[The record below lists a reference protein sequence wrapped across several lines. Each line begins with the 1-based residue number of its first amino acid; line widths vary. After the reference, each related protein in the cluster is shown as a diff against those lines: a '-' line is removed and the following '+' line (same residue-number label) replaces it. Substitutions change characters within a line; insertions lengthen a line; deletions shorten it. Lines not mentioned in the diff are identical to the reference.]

1 MRKGTGK
8 RVIAFFMAF
17 IMALSVIFQ
26 SDMAIGGFAKVLAA
40 DTGGIATPTDADSEA
55 QLADTGAIDLN
66 ADGYYAYL
74 KNLPN
79 GKIYTGNAI
88 KIDSNIGVKKVG
100 DTSGTTALSSTL
112 YTISYENNVNAGTAT
127 AIITGKPDMNCT
139 GTLTVTFTIRPKTI
153 STAGWFYVGG
163 TDASNKYSN
172 STSKYYTYQAQGVV
186 PKIYVRSS
194 ANGPF
199 LTEGVDYQVEYWN
212 VDRAADIEREHMGN
226 GPFAIVESTKNSN
239 YAIGGSNGY
248 FDIFYGINAAD
259 LETQTTISLEGE
271 SFVYTGKPIKPKVE
285 VIDKT
290 NNKKLYSV
298 EDTNKEDYE
307 YKVEYSNNTNP
318 GTATVTITGHPNRFQ
333 GSVTKTFT
341 ILNSG
346 SNVKNIA
353 DADAVVTDE
362 FTYDGEDKTPEPVV
376 TYKGTTLVKDR
387 DYKIAYYTD
396 NINATTAKK
405 KASVTISGLNSFTG
419 SKTIQFD
426 IAPKSIDT
434 LNISI
439 SDAVY
444 NTANN
449 IAMAVVPTVKI
460 TDPVLGTTLST
471 GDGDYF
477 LDFSEYRT
485 EKNYNVGEHSF
496 KLTMYNNYTGS
507 KICTF
512 NTVATSIAPAV
523 ITVEPVEYT
532 GAEVKPVPSKVT
544 FSNTTLEKGVD
555 YEITGYKNNVELG
568 SSAIIT
574 ITGKGNFKGTAMGT
588 FTIKTSKIGMTDVTI
603 PDIGKMAYTGSQ
615 IKPDI
620 TPTYDGRNLVEGTDY
635 TVTYGD
641 NLSPKDTGSVTFVGK
656 GDYAGTVT
664 KTFKIVAK
672 DISANDVILTRN
684 KVNYEYTGSP
694 IDPDITVTYN
704 GIVLEKGVDYKV
716 MNLYTEPGT
725 YNMVISG
732 AAGSTPYFTGMRIF
746 QITITAP
753 AGEMADLEYAPIP
766 DQYYAGKA
774 ITPTLTIKKGDY
786 TLQLDK
792 DYVIKSITGNTEVG
806 VATVEIE
813 GTGSYSGTKSL
824 EFNIVPKPIEDCTI
838 TGIEDTQYEMGAA
851 IEPAVTVKNG
861 TVELVQGRD
870 YTLAFNNN
878 IDVSDSAEVVI
889 TAKSSNYT
897 GDATK
902 IFKITPVSITAAG
915 NGVSITNADATQ
927 EYTGTDIEP
936 EIKITRYYNRK
947 IYTLE
952 QGKDYTVV
960 YENNREVT
968 GSGDRASI
976 TVTGTGNFSGQT
988 VIRFEISKR
997 SISSCAVESVPDQQ
1011 WTGSEIKP
1019 DVAVYNG
1026 IIKLENGGDYD
1037 VIYSDN
1043 TDEGEASYT
1052 VIGKGD
1058 HYTGSVTKYFRI
1070 TKEFIN
1076 IEDNDKIAVSNIENQ
1091 TYRFG
1096 AAITPNFTVTYD
1108 GEKLTDKEDYTYSF
1122 TNNKNVGTATLTVTG
1137 VGRFKGTLTYTFNI
1151 LPYDI
1156 SGDTLV
1162 IDQNVFEYTGTPAEP
1177 RPVSIKSG
1185 NNVLVT
1191 DFTGFTV
1198 SYSDNTEAGTG
1209 SVTVTAGTTGNF
1221 IGSLTQRFTIGQQ
1234 SINSAKITVNDVTY
1248 TGEAQTPDVTVT
1260 LADGRVLSADDYTV
1274 KYKNNRDVGT
1284 ATVIVTAV
1292 EGGNYT
1298 GSVEGSFKIQAID
1311 IADAVITAIEDQT
1324 YTGSAI
1330 CPDIEVK
1337 YGDKILAE
1345 GEDYVVDSYTD
1356 NENVSTVSKKACV
1369 TIKGKG
1375 IYVGT
1380 CSAKFSIVP
1389 ASIENAVVSGYSK
1402 NVEYTGSA
1410 ITFTSLTVKVGE
1422 KVLTSSDYKV
1432 TYSNNTD
1439 VTTEKTP
1446 AKITIT
1452 AAGNYTDSI
1461 VVQFAITARNLENC
1475 NISDI
1480 EGQIYTGKQVK
1491 PDVEVRDGAKT
1502 LVKGT
1507 DYDIEYSNNTEV
1519 TTEAGGLAVAKI
1531 IGKGNY
1537 TGEVKK
1543 TFSIAKEI
1551 IDISSAVV
1559 TIADGGSFIYN
1570 FGDEIEPKVTVKL
1583 GDKVL
1588 DASAYTVRYTDN
1600 VNAGKATIT
1609 VTGTGDYKG
1618 QTGTTFVIE
1627 QYDITSAGLVLES
1640 DSYTYSGSE
1649 IKPEVKSITA
1659 GNRKIT
1665 PGSDFDVA
1673 YSNNIK
1679 KGTGTV
1685 SLTARANTNY
1695 KGTASAKFTIGA
1707 ADITSARVTVPDA
1720 EYTGLPVK
1728 PDVTVVLGT
1737 KKLTEGTDYTVE
1749 FADNTSVGTA
1759 TVTVEGTGNYAGT
1772 VNAQF
1777 KITAKSL
1784 SLAVVTA
1791 KDQTYTGKA
1800 LKPAVAVTL
1809 DGKTIAD
1816 TEYDVTYSSNIN
1828 KGTATVTVTGK
1839 NNYTGSKSGSFKILA
1854 KDIEEC
1860 DVSDVADVVY
1870 NGKAQTPEIT
1880 VKNGDV
1886 ELKSG
1891 VDYEA
1896 VYSNNTDVS
1905 TTAKKAEITI
1915 TGHGNYTGQKIVSFN
1930 ITKAAFDD
1938 AVITGIPESEA
1949 YTGDSIILTG
1959 YEVTVSDV
1967 KLTEN
1972 KDYTVSYK
1980 NNKEVGTATVIFTG
1994 AGNYEGSREMT
2005 FDIVQRN
2012 VADCQISAIP
2022 GQKWTGKPVAPA
2034 VTVKNGSVSLVSGT
2048 DYTVEYANNTD
2059 VTDKAE
2065 AIITGQGNYTGSI
2078 TVYFS
2083 ISRSVVSISTAT
2095 ISAIPAQTY
2104 AMGAEI
2110 KPSVNVVYDGME
2122 LTEDKDYTVSYANNI
2137 DAGTAE
2143 VTVTGI
2149 GYYSGSKTVSFAIE
2163 PLDVSKGSIK
2173 LESDSFVYNGKA
2185 QIPVVTGIEIGSD
2198 VQITDMSS
2206 FDVAYADNI
2215 NAGTAK
2221 VTLTA
2226 KNNTN
2231 FKGSV
2236 TANYRITEA
2245 DISAA
2250 IAVAEAV
2257 VYQGTALK
2265 PAVKVTLGG
2274 VNLVDGKDYEV
2285 AYSSNVNVGKGK
2297 AVITGAGNYKG
2308 QLTVSFD
2315 ITARSL
2321 TGADVQIADQV
2332 YTGKALSPKPVVT
2345 LADKTLVQDVDYT
2358 VTYEKNVNVGTANVI
2373 IAGTGNYKDSVKESF
2388 KIAAA
2393 DIGKAE
2399 ASAIADQVY
2408 TGSEITPDVQVT
2420 TTSGKVLAAGV
2431 DYEITY
2437 TGNVNVSTKEAMAQA
2452 VIVGKGNYTG
2462 TLKAAFAII
2471 SKNIASVSVSGYSES
2486 VAYTGS
2492 NVEFDNII
2500 VTDDNDVLTAGVDY
2514 TISYMGNKSVT
2525 TDDGTYFTVTGKGN
2539 YTGTKDVHFTI
2550 TKKNIKDCDVQAI
2563 ESQIWTGK
2571 EIKPEVT
2578 IRNGSAL
2585 LVSGTDYEVEYS
2597 NNINETTDTSKA
2609 LAVITGNGN
2618 YTGSITREFT
2628 ISRILSDISKAEV
2641 SAIPAQTYDFGREIT
2656 PDVTVKYDGKVLTKN
2671 VDYKL
2676 AYTDN
2681 INVGTATVSIVG
2693 IGGYNKSVS
2702 KTFAIKAADIS
2713 KGELILK
2720 GTSFV
2725 YTGEAINPSVTR
2737 LMLTVAEG
2745 TEIIT
2750 DLASFDVKY
2759 TDNVN
2764 AGKATVSLTA
2774 KGGTNF
2780 TGTATATF
2788 QIERAS
2794 LADAVVEASSPEY
2807 TGDAVTPDITVRI
2820 GEKVLESGTD
2830 YEITYTDN
2838 VDAGDKAGFTIT
2850 GKGNYEGV
2858 INRTFEIQPKSIAN
2872 GECEIPSQVYTGSD
2886 ITPDVTVSVDG
2897 KVLVAGRDYTVVYS
2911 DNRDVTTADRKAS
2924 AVITAM
2930 GNYTGKLTVQF
2941 EITAKTI
2948 LPADVSDIE
2957 AQEYTGSAIEPKVT
2971 VKNGTTIL
2979 VAGRDYDVAYSDNV
2993 DKTKSA
2999 KAVIT
3004 GKGNYRGVVAK
3015 TFEICATSIAS
3026 AVVTG
3031 IPESAV
3037 YTGESITFDNIKV
3050 QLGGKTMVYGSDYS
3064 VSYERNVNA
3073 TTDESKAYVIIK
3085 GMDNY
3090 GGQIRVAFD
3099 ITPKSIS
3106 GCKVDAINGQI
3117 YTGSEV
3123 APDVTVRDGS
3133 VVLEKDVDYT
3143 VTYKENVEITKS
3155 AKAVITGKGN
3165 YEGELVAEFSISK
3178 EVLDISAAKIASIAD
3193 QYYNFGSELT
3203 PDVKVILNGKTLVK
3217 GVDYDLT
3224 YANNV
3229 KPGKAAVTVK
3239 GIDQNKGEVSG
3250 TFNIL
3255 PIDITTADITLVKN
3269 SYAYTG
3275 NAVNA
3280 EVSKVTVKRNGV
3292 AKTLTDLTGFTYSC
3306 SNNVNV
3312 GKAVLTLTAEDG
3324 MGFAGSAT
3332 VNYTIT
3338 AASIEQAVISA
3349 DSAAYT
3355 GEAIIPVCR
3364 VTLAGKT
3371 LIPGTD
3377 YTIAASN
3384 NINVTDDAVVTITGK
3399 GNYSGKAE
3407 TYFSITPK
3415 RISSA
3420 ELTVADAEYTGAPLE
3435 PAVTVILDGK
3445 TLKAGTDYTADYSDN
3460 VNVTA
3465 GSAKASVTVTGK
3477 GNYTGAV
3484 DAEFAITPMD
3494 ISKLS
3499 IEDIPA
3505 QVYAGRAVRPE
3516 VTIRNGDVVLTA
3528 GADYSV
3534 EYQDNEAVTK
3544 TAKAVITGKG
3554 NYNGSVTKTF
3564 VITALSIEDAEI
3576 SGIADTVVYSGEDIE
3591 FSGIKVTVN
3600 GIQLANGTDYTVA
3613 YKNNHDVTT
3622 DELAS
3627 VIITGQGNYGGEVS
3641 RTFTITAKNIVR
3653 CSIDPIGGQIYTGSP
3668 VTPEI
3673 VVRDGAIVLEKD
3685 KDYTVEYSKNTDVTE
3700 NAGVTV
3706 IGKGNYKGTI
3716 STVFTIAKEI
3726 IDISKAQI
3734 SKPGDEYY
3742 DFGNPIKPD
3751 VTLTYK
3757 GKQLTKD
3764 VDYELVYIGNTKEG
3778 TATIQANGINTN
3790 TGSVSTTFEI
3800 LPIDISDAVVTLEN
3814 EEYEYTGREIKPEVR
3829 MIMVKRSGKSEAVT
3843 SLDGFNVTYDSNI
3856 NVGTANVTVAAVK
3869 GSGFT
3874 GKTVRTFEITKVD
3887 MADAVVEIDGSYEY
3901 TGSAIAPKYTVIL
3914 DGKTLKEGTD
3924 YTAVCSNNVNV
3935 GKRAMVTVTGAGNY
3949 TGTTIGYFEITA
3961 KNISGADVA
3970 VADAEFTGIPVTP
3983 AITVTVDGEILNA
3996 DIDYTISYNN
4006 NINATTDKTKAAV
4019 VIKGT
4024 GNYTGTVTCTFDIA
4038 PKDISGAVISD
4049 IEAQNYTGKE
4059 VTPEFSVNLDG
4070 KVLAAGTDYAVS
4082 YENNIA
4088 ASDDAVAIV
4097 TGRGNYTGSISK
4109 KFAIQNVDITDAAV
4123 TGIEESVVYTGKEIT
4138 FGDIM
4143 VTVSGRTLSEDE
4155 DYIVSYENNKNVTTS
4170 AKVVITGTGNYSGVI
4185 TKTFAITPKN
4195 IAKCSVDAVSGQIYT
4210 AKSITPEVTVRDG
4223 SSVLVLSQDYTVSYS
4238 NNVEV
4243 TTADSMAVI
4252 TVTGKGNYT
4261 GKTTVTFAISKKLTD
4276 ISKAVISKIADQH
4289 YNFGQP
4295 LTPDATVTLNGK
4307 ELVNGTDYALVYVDN
4322 TDEGTATVTAKG
4334 INSNTGS
4341 VTAKFNIKPIDIS
4354 DGVIALDAATYLY
4367 TGTAVKPEI
4376 ISFTVKRLGKTVTV
4390 TDFDNLDI
4398 TYSSNSDVGTGKITI
4413 TALEGE
4419 GFTGSVSKTFT
4430 IVGASVENAVV
4441 RVENGVY
4448 TGEEVE
4454 PSYVVTLGGRTLVS
4468 GKDFRADFS
4477 NNVNATDSAVLTITG
4492 INNYSGTKSVRFT
4505 ISPRRIT
4512 DADIT
4517 VAAARYT
4524 GQSLTPALTVT
4535 IGGMTLVQDVDFT
4548 AEYIDNVNV
4557 TDDETKASVKVTGI
4571 GNYTGNVSEEFEI
4584 SPRDISL
4591 ASVADIDSQAY
4602 TGNPVM
4608 PEPVVTDGTTVLKA
4622 GRDYVVS
4629 YRNNTNVTA
4638 EAGVIITG
4646 KGNYTGSVVKIFA
4659 IAGADIKDAV
4669 VTGVKSSVTYTGS
4682 EITFTG
4688 LKVTYGDGV
4697 LVAGRD
4703 YTVTYSNNRN
4713 VTDKAEVRI
4722 AGNGNYTGTVI
4733 KTFAIKQKNIAD
4745 DDCHVSEIGGQ
4756 IYTGKEIEPAVV
4768 VTYGDITLVE
4778 DVDYEITYSNNI
4790 EASAKNSPAKAVITG
4805 KGSYTGIVLREFTI
4819 TKEPVN
4825 ISGAKISAI
4834 DDQEFAKT
4842 FITPA
4847 VDVTYAGKALV
4858 EGTDY
4863 KVSYS
4868 NNYNVGTATV
4878 YITGYGNYV
4887 GSKKIT
4893 FNITKRDITGYTAV
4907 LAQTDMTYTGKTI
4920 TPDVVSISSADGS
4933 FIINDEELDTF
4944 VVKYAGNVNAGTAK
4958 VTATAGSN
4966 SNYTGSVT
4974 AQFKIAPAQ
4983 LNGAVAT
4990 AETTEYTGSAV
5001 TPAVA
5006 VTKNGV
5012 VLSADDYSVEYR
5024 SNTDVGT
5031 AEIIVTGKGNYTGT
5045 VHGSFEITAGSIKNC
5060 TITVTASTEYT
5071 GGQIVPVV
5079 TVKNGTKLLANG
5091 VDYILS
5097 YDQNSDVTSK
5107 AKVVITG
5114 KGNYKDS
5121 VTRYFAITGR
5131 SITKAVVCGVIDKE
5145 FTGNAITQNIE
5156 VKLDGETLVQ
5166 GTDYTVKYI
5175 NNVHVGTATV
5185 VITGTGNYTESVKKN
5200 FVINRVDVSNTA
5212 VITGIEP
5219 EATYTGTAFKF
5230 KNVKITWSGIVLR
5243 EGRDYTI
5250 SYKNNS
5256 GITMTRTSKASCTVT
5271 FNGDYKGK
5279 VTKQFR
5285 IKAFDI
5291 SKATVSVIKDVTYN
5305 GKAKT
5310 PTVVAKI
5317 GSTTID
5323 PAEYEVKYSNNVK
5336 PGVATVTITGLNN
5349 FYGTKKVTFNI
5360 LPERV
5365 AGLQFVTSTT
5375 SAVRVKWNKVKYA
5388 AGYVVYY
5395 SKDGKSYKKFGTT
5408 KDTTMVLSKLASG
5421 QTYKVAVYA
5430 YVTSNGKNLISTKSE
5445 VVTGTKPGKVTG
5457 ITYSSRTDTVISV
5470 KWNKVSGAT
5479 GYKVYRTD
5487 DSGKKVMAVGT
5498 VKTNAV
5504 SIKKLKAS
5512 TVYKIKVVAYKS
5524 VGGKVLLGTANV
5536 AAIMTTPSAVKGL
5549 KTSRN
5554 WVSSIAL
5561 SWNKVA
5567 SADGY
5572 IVYRLSGKNWIKI
5585 KQISKNTT
5593 VSFISSKLRAGTEWK
5608 YKVVAYK
5615 KHGNSVV
5622 KNVGSQISSVTLPT
5636 APVVVIRA
5644 GKGSVTLGWNGVTGA
5659 DGYEVYMRTTKKGK
5673 STKIATLKKASKVK
5687 YTKKGL
5693 AKNKTYYVNV
5703 RAFKKD
5709 AKGRKYYSS
5718 YSTVKAVK
5726 AK

>member
-1 MRKGTGK
+1 MTER
-8 RVIAFFMAF
+8 
-17 IMALSVIFQ
+17 
-26 SDMAIGGFAKVLAA
+26 
-40 DTGGIATPTDADSEA
+40 P
-55 QLADTGAIDLN
+55 
-66 ADGYYAYL
+66 L
-74 KNLPN
+74 K
-79 GKIYTGNAI
+79 
-88 KIDSNIGVKKVG
+88 
-100 DTSGTTALSSTL
+100 SG
-112 YTISYENNVNAGTAT
+112 
-127 AIITGKPDMNCT
+127 
-139 GTLTVTFTIRPKTI
+139 
-153 STAGWFYVGG
+153 
-163 TDASNKYSN
+163 
-172 STSKYYTYQAQGVV
+172 
-186 PKIYVRSS
+186 
-194 ANGPF
+194 
-199 LTEGVDYQVEYWN
+199 
-212 VDRAADIEREHMGN
+212 
-226 GPFAIVESTKNSN
+226 
-239 YAIGGSNGY
+239 
-248 FDIFYGINAAD
+248 
-259 LETQTTISLEGE
+259 
-271 SFVYTGKPIKPKVE
+271 
-285 VIDKT
+285 
-290 NNKKLYSV
+290 
-298 EDTNKEDYE
+298 EDYK
-307 YKVEYSNNTNP
+307 Y
-318 GTATVTITGHPNRFQ
+318 AF
-333 GSVTKTFT
+333 
-341 ILNSG
+341 
-346 SNVKNIA
+346 
-353 DADAVVTDE
+353 
-362 FTYDGEDKTPEPVV
+362 
-376 TYKGTTLVKDR
+376 
-387 DYKIAYYTD
+387 
-396 NINATTAKK
+396 
-405 KASVTISGLNSFTG
+405 
-419 SKTIQFD
+419 
-426 IAPKSIDT
+426 
-434 LNISI
+434 
-439 SDAVY
+439 SD
-444 NTANN
+444 
-449 IAMAVVPTVKI
+449 
-460 TDPVLGTTLST
+460 
-471 GDGDYF
+471 
-477 LDFSEYRT
+477 
-485 EKNYNVGEHSF
+485 
-496 KLTMYNNYTGS
+496 
-507 KICTF
+507 
-512 NTVATSIAPAV
+512 
-523 ITVEPVEYT
+523 
-532 GAEVKPVPSKVT
+532 
-544 FSNTTLEKGVD
+544 
-555 YEITGYKNNVELG
+555 
-568 SSAIIT
+568 
-574 ITGKGNFKGTAMGT
+574 
-588 FTIKTSKIGMTDVTI
+588 
-603 PDIGKMAYTGSQ
+603 
-615 IKPDI
+615 
-620 TPTYDGRNLVEGTDY
+620 
-635 TVTYGD
+635 
-641 NLSPKDTGSVTFVGK
+641 
-656 GDYAGTVT
+656 
-664 KTFKIVAK
+664 
-672 DISANDVILTRN
+672 
-684 KVNYEYTGSP
+684 
-694 IDPDITVTYN
+694 
-704 GIVLEKGVDYKV
+704 
-716 MNLYTEPGT
+716 
-725 YNMVISG
+725 
-732 AAGSTPYFTGMRIF
+732 
-746 QITITAP
+746 
-753 AGEMADLEYAPIP
+753 
-766 DQYYAGKA
+766 
-774 ITPTLTIKKGDY
+774 
-786 TLQLDK
+786 
-792 DYVIKSITGNTEVG
+792 
-806 VATVEIE
+806 
-813 GTGSYSGTKSL
+813 
-824 EFNIVPKPIEDCTI
+824 
-838 TGIEDTQYEMGAA
+838 
-851 IEPAVTVKNG
+851 
-861 TVELVQGRD
+861 
-870 YTLAFNNN
+870 
-878 IDVSDSAEVVI
+878 
-889 TAKSSNYT
+889 
-897 GDATK
+897 
-902 IFKITPVSITAAG
+902 
-915 NGVSITNADATQ
+915 
-927 EYTGTDIEP
+927 
-936 EIKITRYYNRK
+936 
-947 IYTLE
+947 
-952 QGKDYTVV
+952 
-960 YENNREVT
+960 
-968 GSGDRASI
+968 
-976 TVTGTGNFSGQT
+976 
-988 VIRFEISKR
+988 
-997 SISSCAVESVPDQQ
+997 
-1011 WTGSEIKP
+1011 
-1019 DVAVYNG
+1019 
-1026 IIKLENGGDYD
+1026 
-1037 VIYSDN
+1037 
-1043 TDEGEASYT
+1043 
-1052 VIGKGD
+1052 
-1058 HYTGSVTKYFRI
+1058 
-1070 TKEFIN
+1070 
-1076 IEDNDKIAVSNIENQ
+1076 
-1091 TYRFG
+1091 
-1096 AAITPNFTVTYD
+1096 
-1108 GEKLTDKEDYTYSF
+1108 
-1122 TNNKNVGTATLTVTG
+1122 NKNVGTATLTITG
-1137 VGRFKGTLTYTFNI
+1137 LGRFKGTLTHT
-1151 LPYDI
+1151 
-1156 SGDTLV
+1156 
-1162 IDQNVFEYTGTPAEP
+1162 
-1177 RPVSIKSG
+1177 
-1185 NNVLVT
+1185 
-1191 DFTGFTV
+1191 
-1198 SYSDNTEAGTG
+1198 
-1209 SVTVTAGTTGNF
+1209 
-1221 IGSLTQRFTIGQQ
+1221 FTILQKN
-1234 SINSAKITVNDVTY
+1234 IASAKVTVNDV
-1248 TGEAQTPDVTVT
+1248 
-1260 LADGRVLSADDYTV
+1260 
-1274 KYKNNRDVGT
+1274 
-1284 ATVIVTAV
+1284 
-1292 EGGNYT
+1292 
-1298 GSVEGSFKIQAID
+1298 
-1311 IADAVITAIEDQT
+1311 
-1324 YTGSAI
+1324 
-1330 CPDIEVK
+1330 
-1337 YGDKILAE
+1337 
-1345 GEDYVVDSYTD
+1345 
-1356 NENVSTVSKKACV
+1356 
-1369 TIKGKG
+1369 
-1375 IYVGT
+1375 
-1380 CSAKFSIVP
+1380 
-1389 ASIENAVVSGYSK
+1389 
-1402 NVEYTGSA
+1402 
-1410 ITFTSLTVKVGE
+1410 
-1422 KVLTSSDYKV
+1422 
-1432 TYSNNTD
+1432 
-1439 VTTEKTP
+1439 
-1446 AKITIT
+1446 
-1452 AAGNYTDSI
+1452 
-1461 VVQFAITARNLENC
+1461 
-1475 NISDI
+1475 
-1480 EGQIYTGKQVK
+1480 IYTGNPVT
-1491 PDVEVRDGAKT
+1491 PDVEVCDGTKI

-1507 DYDIEYSNNTEV
+1507 DYDVEYLNNTNV
-1519 TTEAGGLAVAKI
+1519 TTEAVAKI

-1537 TGEVKK
+1537 TGEVET
-1543 TFSIAKEI
+1543 TFSITKEI

-1559 TIADGGSFIYN
+1559 TVVDSGPFVYN
-1570 FGDEIEPKVTVKL
+1570 FGDRIEPKVTVKL

-1588 DASAYTVRYTDN
+1588 DAGDYTVRYTDN

-1609 VTGTGDYKG
+1609 VTGTGDYRG
-1618 QTGTTFVIE
+1618 QAGTTFVIE
-1627 QYDITSAGLVLES
+1627 QYDITSA
-1640 DSYTYSGSE
+1640 
-1649 IKPEVKSITA
+1649 
-1659 GNRKIT
+1659 
-1665 PGSDFDVA
+1665 
-1673 YSNNIK
+1673 
-1679 KGTGTV
+1679 
-1685 SLTARANTNY
+1685 
-1695 KGTASAKFTIGA
+1695 
-1707 ADITSARVTVPDA
+1707 RVTVSDA

-1737 KKLTEGTDYTVE
+1737 KKLTEGTDYIVE
-1749 FADNTSVGTA
+1749 FADNTSAGTA
-1759 TVTVEGTGNYAGT
+1759 TVAVEGTGNYAGT
-1772 VNAQF
+1772 VKSQF

-1791 KDQTYTGKA
+1791 ENQTYTGKA
-1800 LKPAVAVTL
+1800 LEPAVAVTL

-1816 TEYDVTYSSNIN
+1816 TEYDVAYSSNIN

-1839 NNYTGSKSGSFKILA
+1839 NNYTGSKAGTFKILA
-1854 KDIEEC
+1854 RDIEEC

-1930 ITKAAFDD
+1930 ITKAAFTD

-2083 ISRSVVSISTAT
+2083 ISRSIVSISTAT

-2149 GYYSGSKTVSFAIE
+2149 GYYSGSKTVSFVID
-2163 PLDVSKGSIK
+2163 PLDVSKGSVK

-2215 NAGTAK
+2215 NVGTAK
-2221 VTLTA
+2221 ITLTA
-2226 KNNTN
+2226 KDNTN

-2245 DISAA
+2245 DISTA
-2250 IAVAEAV
+2250 IAVAETA

-2321 TGADVQIADQV
+2321 KGADVQIADQV
-2332 YTGKALSPKPVVT
+2332 YTGKALTPKPVVT

-2373 IAGTGNYKDSVKESF
+2373 IAGTGNYKDSVNESF

-2393 DIGKAE
+2393 DIGKAD

-2420 TTSGKVLAAGV
+2420 TASGEVLAVGV

-2437 TGNVNVSTKEAMAQA
+2437 TGNANVTTEDSPAQA
-2452 VIVGKGNYTG
+2452 VIAGKGNYTG
-2462 TLKAAFAII
+2462 TLKVTFAIVP
-2471 SKNIASVSVSGYSES
+2471 KDIAGVSVSGYSES
-2486 VAYTGS
+2486 VTYTGS
-2492 NVEFDNII
+2492 DVEFGNII
-2500 VTDDNDVLTAGVDY
+2500 VVDDKEVLTAGVDY
-2514 TISYMGNKSVT
+2514 TISYTGNKLVT
-2525 TDDGTYFTVTGKGN
+2525 TDEKTYFTVTGKGN

-2550 TKKNIKDCDVQAI
+2550 TRKNIKDCDVQAI

-2585 LVSGTDYEVEYS
+2585 LVSGTDYDVVYS

-2609 LAVITGNGN
+2609 KAVITGKGN

-2628 ISRILSDISKAEV
+2628 ISRILIDISKAEISV
-2641 SAIPAQTYDFGREIT
+2641 IPAQTYDFGREIT

-2676 AYTDN
+2676 DYIDN

-2750 DLASFDVKY
+2750 DLALFDVKY

-2764 AGKATVSLTA
+2764 AGKATVSLIA
-2774 KGGTNF
+2774 KSGTNF

-2788 QIERAS
+2788 QIERTS

-2820 GEKVLESGTD
+2820 GEKVLENGTD

-2838 VDAGDKAGFTIT
+2838 VNAGDKAGFTIT

-2858 INRTFEIQPKSIAN
+2858 INRTFEIQPKSVAN
-2872 GECEIPSQVYTGSD
+2872 GKCEIPSQVYTGSD
-2886 ITPDVTVSVDG
+2886 VTPGVTVSVDG
-2897 KVLVAGRDYTVVYS
+2897 KVLVADRDYTVVYS
-2911 DNRDVTTADRKAS
+2911 DNRDVTTADHKAS

-2930 GNYTGKLTVQF
+2930 GNYTGKLIVQF
-2941 EITAKTI
+2941 EIMAKTI

-3031 IPESAV
+3031 IPENAV
-3037 YTGESITFDNIKV
+3037 YTGESITFDDIKV

-3064 VSYERNVNA
+3064 ISYERNVNA

-3106 GCKVDAINGQI
+3106 SCKVDAINGQI

-3123 APDVTVRDGS
+3123 TPEVTVRDGS

-3143 VTYKENVEITKS
+3143 VTYDDNIEITKS
-3155 AKAVITGKGN
+3155 AKVVITGNGN
-3165 YEGELVAEFSISK
+3165 YEGVIRTEFSISK
-3178 EVLDISAAKIASIAD
+3178 EVLDISAAKIAGIAD
-3193 QYYNFGSELT
+3193 QYYNFGAELT
-3203 PDVKVILNGKTLVK
+3203 PDVKVTLNGKTLVK

-3280 EVSKVTVKRNGV
+3280 EISKVTVKRNGV

-3306 SNNVNV
+3306 SDNVNV

-3338 AASIEQAVISA
+3338 AASIEQAVISI
-3349 DSAAYT
+3349 DSAVYT

-3384 NINVTDDAVVTITGK
+3384 NINVTDEAVVTITGK
-3399 GNYSGKAE
+3399 GNYSGKAD

-3460 VNVTA
+3460 VNVTT
-3465 GSAKASVTVTGK
+3465 GSAKALVTVTGN
-3477 GNYTGAV
+3477 GNYTGTV

-3516 VTIRNGDVVLTA
+3516 VTIRNGDAVLTA

-3564 VITALSIEDAEI
+3564 IITALSVEDAEI
-3576 SGIADTVVYSGEDIE
+3576 SGIADTVVYSGEDIK

-3627 VIITGQGNYGGEVS
+3627 VIITGKGNYGGEVS

-3653 CSIDPIGGQIYTGSP
+3653 CSIDPIGGQTYTGLP

-3685 KDYTVEYSKNTDVTE
+3685 KDYTVEYSNNTDVTE
-3700 NAGVTV
+3700 NASVTV
-3706 IGKGNYKGTI
+3706 IGNGNYKGTI

-3734 SKPGDEYY
+3734 SKPDDDYY
-3742 DFGNPIKPD
+3742 DFGNPIKPN

-3814 EEYEYTGREIKPEVR
+3814 EEYEYTGSEIKPEVR
-3829 MIMVKRSGKSEAVT
+3829 MIMVNRSGKSEAVT
-3843 SLDGFNVTYDSNI
+3843 SLEGFEVTYDSNI

-3901 TGSAIAPKYTVIL
+3901 TGSAIAPKYTVTL

-3935 GKRAMVTVTGAGNY
+3935 GKRAMVTVTGTGNY

-3961 KNISGADVA
+3961 KNISGADVT
-3970 VADAEFTGIPVTP
+3970 VADAEFTGKPVTP

-3996 DIDYTISYNN
+3996 DIDYMISYNN

-4038 PKDISGAVISD
+4038 PKDISGAVISE
-4049 IEAQNYTGKE
+4049 IKAQNYTGKE
-4059 VTPEFSVNLDG
+4059 VTPEFSVSLDG

-4155 DYIVSYENNKNVTTS
+4155 DYIVGYENNKNVTTS

-4210 AKSITPEVTVRDG
+4210 AKAITPEVTVRDG

-4252 TVTGKGNYT
+4252 TVSGKGNYT
-4261 GKTTVTFAISKKLTD
+4261 GKTTVTFAISKELTD

-4492 INNYSGTKSVRFT
+4492 INNYSGTNSARFT

-4524 GQSLTPALTVT
+4524 GQSLTPALTVK
-4535 IGGMTLVQDVDFT
+4535 IGGTTLVQDVDFT
-4548 AEYIDNVNV
+4548 AEYSDNVNV

-4571 GNYTGNVSEEFEI
+4571 GNYTGNASEEFEI

-4722 AGNGNYTGTVI
+4722 AGNGSYTGTVI
-4733 KTFAIKQKNIAD
+4733 KTFVIKQKNIAD

-4756 IYTGKEIEPAVV
+4756 IYTGKEIEPEVV

-4805 KGSYTGIVLREFTI
+4805 KGSYTGTVSREFTI

-4834 DDQEFAKT
+4834 ADQEFAKT
-4842 FITPA
+4842 FITP
-4847 VDVTYAGKALV
+4847 VVNVTYAGKALV

-4887 GSKKIT
+4887 GSKKVT

-4933 FIINDEELDTF
+4933 FIINDEELDVF

-4974 AQFKIAPAQ
+4974 AQFKIVPAQ
-4983 LNGAVAT
+4983 LDGAAAT
-4990 AETTEYTGSAV
+4990 AETTEYTGNTV
-5001 TPAVA
+5001 TPAVT

-5012 VLSADDYSVEYR
+5012 VLSSDDYSVEYR
-5024 SNTDVGT
+5024 NNTEVGT
-5031 AEIIVTGKGNYTGT
+5031 AEIVVTGKGNYTGT
-5045 VHGSFEITAGSIKNC
+5045 VYGSFEITAGSIKNC

-5291 SKATVSVIKDVTYN
+5291 SKATVSAIKDVTYN

-5310 PTVVAKI
+5310 PTVVVKI

-5524 VGGKVLLGTANV
+5524 VGGKVLLGAENV

-5554 WVSSIAL
+5554 GVSSITL

-5593 VSFISSKLRAGTEWK
+5593 VSFVSSKLRAGTEWK

-5659 DGYEVYMRTTKKGK
+5659 DGYEVYMRTTKNGR

-5709 AKGRKYYSS
+5709 AKDRKYYSS

>member
-1 MRKGTGK
+1 MRKGTCK
-8 RVIAFFMAF
+8 RMIAFLMAF
-17 IMALSVIFQ
+17 IMAMSVMFQ
-26 SDMAIGGFAKVLAA
+26 SDIAIGGFAKAFAAVTEDGVATATDAEDQSNAQIAAELIDLAA
-40 DTGGIATPTDADSEA
+40 GGYELIVDSKSKSKTYTESGV
-55 QLADTGAIDLN
+55 TIISR
-66 ADGYYAYL
+66 YL
-74 KNLPN
+74 
-79 GKIYTGNAI
+79 
-88 KIDSNIGVKKVG
+88 SVKKS
-100 DTSGTTALSSTL
+100 DGTVLDSSN
-112 YTISYENNVNAGTAT
+112 YSISYENNDKVGTAT
-127 AIITGKPDMNCT
+127 VIAEGIESKGYTGKISA
-139 GTLTVTFTIRPKTI
+139 TFTITPKKI
-153 STAGWFYVGG
+153 STPGYFYIGG
-163 TDASNKYSN
+163 KESANKYSTTN
-172 STSKYYTYQAQGVV
+172 YPTFVYTAGGVTPEV
-186 PKIYVRSS
+186 YVRSGIS
-194 ANGPF
+194 STAPF
-199 LTEGVDYQVEYWN
+199 LVKGVDYNINYAN
-212 VDRAADIEREHMGN
+212 VSCAGEVDPGDVY
-226 GPFAIVESTKNSN
+226 GPFITVESVSGSN
-239 YAIGGSNGY
+239 YKIGSEDEYILY
-248 FDIFYGINAAD
+248 FSIIEAD
-259 LETQTTISLEGE
+259 LTDESKVSISMGE
-271 SFVYTGKPIKPKVE
+271 KFPYTGQEVKPVIHLVDKDNGVE
-285 VIDKT
+285 LEEGK
-290 NNKKLYSV
+290 
-298 EDTNKEDYE
+298 DYT
-307 YKVEYSNNTNP
+307 VSYSNNTDIGTASVDISGVEGRYSGHVTRTFQIVSASAIKDISDAVITVP
-318 GTATVTITGHPNRFQ
+318 GTYV
-333 GSVTKTFT
+333 
-341 ILNSG
+341 
-346 SNVKNIA
+346 
-353 DADAVVTDE
+353 
-362 FTYDGEDKTPEPVV
+362 YDGKVKEPAPSVV
-376 TYKGTTLVKDR
+376 YKGTTLVKNK
-387 DYKIAYYTD
+387 DYKIMTY
-396 NINATTAKK
+396 
-405 KASVTISGLNSFTG
+405 S
-419 SKTIQFD
+419 
-426 IAPKSIDT
+426 
-434 LNISI
+434 
-439 SDAVY
+439 
-444 NTANN
+444 
-449 IAMAVVPTVKI
+449 
-460 TDPVLGTTLST
+460 
-471 GDGDYF
+471 
-477 LDFSEYRT
+477 
-485 EKNYNVGEHSF
+485 
-496 KLTMYNNYTGS
+496 
-507 KICTF
+507 
-512 NTVATSIAPAV
+512 
-523 ITVEPVEYT
+523 
-532 GAEVKPVPSKVT
+532 
-544 FSNTTLEKGVD
+544 
-555 YEITGYKNNVELG
+555 NNVEA
-568 SSAIIT
+568 S
-574 ITGKGNFKGTAMGT
+574 TANKKAV
-588 FTIKTSKIGMTDVTI
+588 IK
-603 PDIGKMAYTGSQ
+603 
-615 IKPDI
+615 
-620 TPTYDGRNLVEGTDY
+620 
-635 TVTYGD
+635 
-641 NLSPKDTGSVTFVGK
+641 LSGI
-656 GDYAGTVT
+656 GDYAGTVDVEFT
-664 KTFKIVAK
+664 IDCK
-672 DISANDVILTRN
+672 DIGTATYTATKSGYNPNNSVMMQVGTSVVVKDGENVLTLD
-684 KVNYEYTGSP
+684 KDYSLDYSQFLTAKKYDIGFYDFYIKGLGNYNGKLAAKFEIVQADIKDAIISVDPQEYTGSEVKP
-694 IDPDITVTYN
+694 QPAVVKYNGATLKAGVDYNVTGYDNNINIGTSALITITGLNNFKGTATGKFTIKSDKISMASVNVANISGMVYSGAQLKPTPKLTYGEKTLTLGTDYTVSYGENILPGKGTVTFNGMGDYAGSATVTFSISTKLLSDDDVICEYTKNYVYTGAVIVPEIKLTYN
-704 GIVLEKGVDYKV
+704 GMELVKGVDYRVSTRAKDV
-716 MNLYTEPGT
+716 GTEQFV
-725 YNMVISG
+725 YIDAISSVT
-732 AAGSTPYFTGMRIF
+732 AKYAGSK
-746 QITITAP
+746 TIRVNVVAP
-753 AGEMADLEYAPIP
+753 SGDISSLPDPDVE
-766 DQYYAGKA
+766 DQYYTGSE
-774 ITPTLTIKKGDY
+774 IIPDLTLKNDTYTLKQGVDY
-786 TLQLDK
+786 TVTCSNNTNVGTATLK
-792 DYVIKSITGNTEVG
+792 ITGIG
-806 VATVEIE
+806 AYD
-813 GTGSYSGTKSL
+813 GSEKIV
-824 EFNIVPKPIEDCTI
+824 EFNILPKSLEDCTI
-838 TGIEDTQYEMGAA
+838 SGIEDTPYEMG
-851 IEPAVTVKNG
+851 NS
-861 TVELVQGRD
+861 VELSITVSNGSNRLVRGTD
-870 YTLAFNNN
+870 YTIIYNNN
-878 IDVSDSAEVVI
+878 IDVTDNAEVI
-889 TAKSSNYT
+889 ISAKSENYT
-897 GDATK
+897 GEIKKT
-902 IFKITPVSITAAG
+902 FCITPISIESTN
-915 NGVSITNADATQ
+915 NGITINNADVTR
-927 EYTGTDIEP
+927 EYTGEEIKP
-936 EIKITRYYNRK
+936 EIFITRWWH
-947 IYTLE
+947 
-952 QGKDYTVV
+952 GKNYDLILDEDYEVT
-960 YENNREVT
+960 YENNIEVT
-968 GSGDRASI
+968 GSGEKASI
-976 TVTGTGNFSGQT
+976 NIRGIGNYNGTKTF
-988 VIRFEISKR
+988 RFEISKR
-997 SISSCAVESVPDQQ
+997 SMSSCLIDTIPDQQ
-1011 WTGSEIKP
+1011 YTGTAITPKVTVKNGDIVLVKGE
-1019 DVAVYNG
+1019 DYEVA
-1026 IIKLENGGDYD
+1026 YD
-1037 VIYSDN
+1037 DN
-1043 TDEGEASYT
+1043 IDEGEASCT
-1052 VIGKGD
+1052 ITGKGD
-1058 HYTGSVTKYFRI
+1058 HYTGSVVKKFQI

-1076 IEDNDKIAVSNIENQ
+1076 IEDNEKISVSPIEDQ
-1091 TYRFG
+1091 TYNCG
-1096 AAITPNFTVTYD
+1096 NSISPEFTVSYD
-1108 GEKLTDKEDYTYSF
+1108 GEILKSGEDYKYAFSD
-1122 TNNKNVGTATLTVTG
+1122 NKNVGTATLTITG
-1137 VGRFKGTLTYTFNI
+1137 LGRFKGTLTHT
-1151 LPYDI
+1151 
-1156 SGDTLV
+1156 
-1162 IDQNVFEYTGTPAEP
+1162 
-1177 RPVSIKSG
+1177 
-1185 NNVLVT
+1185 
-1191 DFTGFTV
+1191 
-1198 SYSDNTEAGTG
+1198 
-1209 SVTVTAGTTGNF
+1209 
-1221 IGSLTQRFTIGQQ
+1221 FTILQKN
-1234 SINSAKITVNDVTY
+1234 IASAKVTVNDVTY
-1248 TGEAQTPDVTVT
+1248 TGKPVTP
-1260 LADGRVLSADDYTV
+1260 
-1274 KYKNNRDVGT
+1274 N
-1284 ATVIVTAV
+1284 
-1292 EGGNYT
+1292 
-1298 GSVEGSFKIQAID
+1298 
-1311 IADAVITAIEDQT
+1311 
-1324 YTGSAI
+1324 
-1330 CPDIEVK
+1330 
-1337 YGDKILAE
+1337 
-1345 GEDYVVDSYTD
+1345 
-1356 NENVSTVSKKACV
+1356 
-1369 TIKGKG
+1369 
-1375 IYVGT
+1375 
-1380 CSAKFSIVP
+1380 
-1389 ASIENAVVSGYSK
+1389 
-1402 NVEYTGSA
+1402 
-1410 ITFTSLTVKVGE
+1410 
-1422 KVLTSSDYKV
+1422 
-1432 TYSNNTD
+1432 
-1439 VTTEKTP
+1439 
-1446 AKITIT
+1446 
-1452 AAGNYTDSI
+1452 
-1461 VVQFAITARNLENC
+1461 
-1475 NISDI
+1475 
-1480 EGQIYTGKQVK
+1480 
-1491 PDVEVRDGAKT
+1491 VEVRDGAKT

-1507 DYDIEYSNNTEV
+1507 DYDMEYSNNTNV
-1519 TTEAGGLAVAKI
+1519 TTKAVAKI

-1537 TGEVKK
+1537 TGEVET
-1543 TFSIAKEI
+1543 TFSITKEI

-1559 TIADGGSFIYN
+1559 TVVDSGPFVYN
-1570 FGDEIEPKVTVKL
+1570 FGDGIEPKVTVKL

-1588 DASAYTVRYTDN
+1588 DAGDYTVRYTDN

-1609 VTGTGDYKG
+1609 VTGTGDYRG
-1618 QTGTTFVIE
+1618 QAGTTFVIE
-1627 QYDITSAGLVLES
+1627 QYDITSA
-1640 DSYTYSGSE
+1640 
-1649 IKPEVKSITA
+1649 
-1659 GNRKIT
+1659 
-1665 PGSDFDVA
+1665 
-1673 YSNNIK
+1673 
-1679 KGTGTV
+1679 
-1685 SLTARANTNY
+1685 
-1695 KGTASAKFTIGA
+1695 
-1707 ADITSARVTVPDA
+1707 RVTVSDV

-1728 PDVTVVLGT
+1728 SDVTVVLGT

-1759 TVTVEGTGNYAGT
+1759 TVAVEGTGNYAGT

-1816 TEYDVTYSSNIN
+1816 TEYEVTYSSNIN

-1839 NNYTGSKSGSFKILA
+1839 NNYTGSKSGTFKILA

-1930 ITKAAFDD
+1930 ITKAAFAD

-1959 YEVTVSDV
+1959 YEAAVSGV

-2048 DYTVEYANNTD
+2048 DYTVEYVNNTD

-2083 ISRSVVSISTAT
+2083 ISRSIVSISTAT

-2143 VTVTGI
+2143 VTVTGS

-2163 PLDVSKGSIK
+2163 PFDVSKGSIK

-2215 NAGTAK
+2215 NVGTAK
-2221 VTLTA
+2221 ITLTA

-2250 IAVAEAV
+2250 IAVAEAA

-2274 VNLVDGKDYEV
+2274 ANLVDGKDYEV
-2285 AYSSNVNVGKGK
+2285 AYSNNVNVGKGK

-2321 TGADVQIADQV
+2321 AGADVQIADQV
-2332 YTGKALSPKPVVT
+2332 YTGKALTPKPVVT
-2345 LADKTLVQDVDYT
+2345 IAGKTLVQDADYT
-2358 VTYEKNVNVGTANVI
+2358 VAYEKNVNVGTANVI
-2373 IAGTGNYKDSVKESF
+2373 ITGTGNYKDSVKESF

-2399 ASAIADQVY
+2399 ASGIADQVY

-2420 TTSGKVLAAGV
+2420 TASGEVLAAGV

-2437 TGNVNVSTKEAMAQA
+2437 TGNVNVTTEDAPAQA
-2452 VIVGKGNYTG
+2452 VIAGKGNYTG
-2462 TLKAAFAII
+2462 TLKVTFAIVP
-2471 SKNIASVSVSGYSES
+2471 KNIAGVSVSGYSES

-2492 NVEFDNII
+2492 DVEFGNII
-2500 VTDDNDVLTAGVDY
+2500 VADDKEVLTAGVDY
-2514 TISYMGNKSVT
+2514 TISYTGNKSVT
-2525 TDDGTYFTVTGKGN
+2525 TDEGTYFTVTGKGN
-2539 YTGTKDVHFTI
+2539 YTGTKDVHFAI
-2550 TKKNIKDCDVQAI
+2550 TRKNIKDCDVQAI

-2585 LVSGTDYEVEYS
+2585 LVSGTDYDVEYS

-2609 LAVITGNGN
+2609 LAVITGKGN

-2628 ISRILSDISKAEV
+2628 ISRILTDISKAEI
-2641 SAIPAQTYDFGREIT
+2641 SAIPAQIYDFGREIT

-2713 KGELILK
+2713 KGELTLK

-2725 YTGEAINPSVTR
+2725 YTGETINPSVTR
-2737 LMLTVAEG
+2737 LMITVAES

-2750 DLASFDVKY
+2750 DLDSFDVKY
-2759 TDNVN
+2759 TDNIN
-2764 AGKATVSLTA
+2764 AGKATVLLTA
-2774 KGGTNF
+2774 KKGTNF

-2838 VDAGDKAGFTIT
+2838 VNAGDKAGFTIT

-2858 INRTFEIQPKSIAN
+2858 INRTFEIQPKSVAN
-2872 GECEIPSQVYTGSD
+2872 GKCEIPSQVYTGSD
-2886 ITPDVTVSVDG
+2886 VTPDVTVSVDG
-2897 KVLVAGRDYTVVYS
+2897 KVLVADRDYTVVYS
-2911 DNRDVTTADRKAS
+2911 DNRDVTTADHKAS

-2930 GNYTGKLTVQF
+2930 GNYTGKLIVQF

-2957 AQEYTGSAIEPKVT
+2957 AQEYTGSVIEPKVT

-2979 VAGRDYDVAYSDNV
+2979 IAGRDYDVAYSDNV

-3037 YTGESITFDNIKV
+3037 YTGESITFDDIKV

-3106 GCKVDAINGQI
+3106 SCKVDAINGQI

-3123 APDVTVRDGS
+3123 TPEVTVRDGS

-3143 VTYKENVEITKS
+3143 VTYDDNIEITKS

-3165 YEGELVAEFSISK
+3165 YEGVIRTEFSISK
-3178 EVLDISAAKIASIAD
+3178 EVLDISAAKIAGIAD
-3193 QYYNFGSELT
+3193 QYYNFGAELT
-3203 PDVKVILNGKTLVK
+3203 PDVKVTLNGKTLVK

-3280 EVSKVTVKRNGV
+3280 EISKVTVKRNGV
-3292 AKTLTDLTGFTYSC
+3292 AKTLTDLTGFAYSC
-3306 SNNVNV
+3306 SDNVNV
-3312 GKAVLTLTAEDG
+3312 GKAVLTLKAEDG

-3338 AASIEQAVISA
+3338 AASIEQTVISI
-3349 DSAAYT
+3349 DSAVYT

-3384 NINVTDDAVVTITGK
+3384 NINVTDEAVVTITGK
-3399 GNYSGKAE
+3399 GNYSGKAD

-3460 VNVTA
+3460 VNVTT

-3494 ISKLS
+3494 ISELS

-3505 QVYAGRAVRPE
+3505 QVYAGQAVRPE
-3516 VTIRNGDVVLTA
+3516 LTLRNGDVVLTA
-3528 GADYSV
+3528 GVDYSV
-3534 EYQDNEAVTK
+3534 EYQDNESVTK

-3554 NYNGSVTKTF
+3554 NYKGAVTKTF
-3564 VITALSIEDAEI
+3564 VINALSIDDAEI
-3576 SGIADTVVYSGEDIE
+3576 SGIADTVVYSGENIE
-3591 FSGIKVTVN
+3591 FSGIKVSVN
-3600 GIQLANGTDYTVA
+3600 GIQLANGTDYTVT

-3627 VIITGQGNYGGEVS
+3627 VIITGKGNYGGEVS

-3653 CSIDPIGGQIYTGSP
+3653 CSIDPIGGQTYTGSP

-3685 KDYTVEYSKNTDVTE
+3685 KDYTVEYSNNTDVTE
-3700 NAGVTV
+3700 NASVTV
-3706 IGKGNYKGTI
+3706 TGKDNYKGTI

-3734 SKPGDEYY
+3734 SKPYDDYY

-3814 EEYEYTGREIKPEVR
+3814 EEYEYTGSEIKPEVR
-3829 MIMVKRSGKSEAVT
+3829 MIMVNRSGKSEAVT
-3843 SLDGFNVTYDSNI
+3843 SLEGFEVTYDSNI

-3901 TGSAIAPKYTVIL
+3901 TGSAIAPKYTVTL

-3935 GKRAMVTVTGAGNY
+3935 GKRAMVTVTGTGNY

-3970 VADAEFTGIPVTP
+3970 AADAEYTGKPVTP
-3983 AITVTVDGEILNA
+3983 VITVTVDGEILNA
-3996 DIDYTISYNN
+3996 DIDYTVSYNS
-4006 NINATTDKTKAAV
+4006 NINATTDKIKSAV

-4024 GNYTGTVTCTFDIA
+4024 GNYIGTVTCTFDIA
-4038 PKDISGAVISD
+4038 PKNISGAVISG

-4123 TGIEESVVYTGKEIT
+4123 TGIEESVVYTGNEIT

-4195 IAKCSVDAVSGQIYT
+4195 VAECSVDAVSGQIYT
-4210 AKSITPEVTVRDG
+4210 GKAITPEVTVRDG

-4276 ISKAVISKIADQH
+4276 ISKAVISKIADQY

-4295 LTPDATVTLNGK
+4295 LTPDVTVTLNGK

-4505 ISPRRIT
+4505 ISPRRIA

-4535 IGGMTLVQDVDFT
+4535 IGGTTLVQDVDFT
-4548 AEYIDNVNV
+4548 AEYSDNVNV

-4571 GNYTGNVSEEFEI
+4571 GNYTGNASEEFEI

-4591 ASVADIDSQAY
+4591 ASVADMDSQAY

-4608 PEPVVTDGTTVLKA
+4608 PEPVVTDGATVLKA

-4638 EAGVIITG
+4638 EAEAIITG
-4646 KGNYTGSVVKIFA
+4646 KGNYTGSVVKIFS

-4669 VTGVKSSVTYTGS
+4669 VTGVKDSVTYTGR

-4688 LKVTYGDGV
+4688 LKVTCGDEV
-4697 LVAGRD
+4697 LAVGRD

-4722 AGNGNYTGTVI
+4722 TGKGNYTGTVI

-4745 DDCHVSEIGGQ
+4745 NDCHVSEIGGQ
-4756 IYTGKEIEPAVV
+4756 IYTGKEIKPEVV

-4805 KGSYTGIVLREFTI
+4805 KGSYTGTVSREFTI

-4834 DDQEFAKT
+4834 ADQEFAKA

-4847 VDVTYAGKALV
+4847 VNVTYAGKALV
-4858 EGTDY
+4858 EGSDY

-4868 NNYNVGTATV
+4868 SNYNVGTATI

-4887 GSKKIT
+4887 GSKKVT

-4907 LAQTDMTYTGKTI
+4907 LAQTDMTYTGKAI

-4933 FIINDEELDTF
+4933 FIINGEELDVF
-4944 VVKYAGNVNAGTAK
+4944 VIKYAGNVNAGTAK

-4983 LNGAVAT
+4983 LDGAAAT

-5001 TPAVA
+5001 TPAVT

-5024 SNTDVGT
+5024 NNTEVGT
-5031 AEIIVTGKGNYTGT
+5031 AEIVVTGKGNYTGT
-5045 VHGSFEITAGSIKNC
+5045 VYGSFEITAGSIKNC
-5060 TITVTASTEYT
+5060 SITVTASTEYT

-5079 TVKNGTKLLANG
+5079 TVKNGTKLLVQG

-5131 SITKAVVCGVIDKE
+5131 SIAKAVVSGVIDKK

-5230 KNVKITWSGIVLR
+5230 KNVKITWSGIVLK

-5271 FNGDYKGK
+5271 FTGDYKGK

-5291 SKATVSVIKDVTYN
+5291 SKATVSAIKDVTYN

-5310 PTVVAKI
+5310 PTVVVKI

-5323 PAEYEVKYSNNVK
+5323 PAEYEVKYSNNIK
-5336 PGVATVTITGLNN
+5336 TGVATVTITGLNN

-5430 YVTSNGKNLISTKSE
+5430 YVTSNGKNLISAKSE
-5445 VVTGTKPGKVTG
+5445 VVTGTNPGKVTG
-5457 ITYSSRTDTVISV
+5457 ITYSSRTDTVINV

-5524 VGGKVLLGTANV
+5524 VGGKVLLGVGNV

-5554 WVSSIAL
+5554 GVSSITL

-5572 IVYRLSGKNWIKI
+5572 IVYRLSGKNWIKS

-5593 VSFISSKLRAGTEWK
+5593 VSFVSSKLRAGTEWK

-5644 GKGSVTLGWNGVTGA
+5644 GKGSVTFGWNGVTGA
-5659 DGYEVYMRTTKKGK
+5659 DGYEVYMRTTKNGK
-5673 STKIATLKKASKVK
+5673 STKIATLKKASKIN

-5693 AKNKTYYVNV
+5693 AKNKTYYINV